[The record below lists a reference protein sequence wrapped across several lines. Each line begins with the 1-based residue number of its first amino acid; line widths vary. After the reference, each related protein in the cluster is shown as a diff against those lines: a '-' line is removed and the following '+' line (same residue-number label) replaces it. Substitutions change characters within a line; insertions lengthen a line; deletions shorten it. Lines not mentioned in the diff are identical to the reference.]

1 MLPRI
6 RSKEYLYPIP
16 EYDLKPS
23 DVKNFIQELKGFHEI
38 FEDCFHRRES
48 RNHFFNYMTGQFSNL
63 QRKSIEPIALNS
75 KNSKVRSMQ
84 RFISDAEWDD
94 SKINKNYCNL
104 INEDMGHPDGVV
116 IFDESGFQKKGNN
129 SIGVYKQYCG
139 NLGKVDN
146 CQVGVFASYA
156 STEGYALIDKRLYIP
171 KIWFSDE
178 YKEKRSKCKLPNTIS
193 FKTKPQLAIEML
205 NSITDQNILPFG
217 YVLADTVYGS
227 NPDFIEAIEQK
238 PDLTYF
244 VSVPSDKKCWLKNTF
259 VSKKKDDHKNKIK
272 TKENF
277 KKYQE
282 KPIKLIDLARNIN
295 KFFWYKRKVSE
306 GSKGPIEYEFSRK
319 KVIMSKN
326 GRPDRNVWLIIKRTL
341 DKNPIYSFFISNA
354 SGDTKLPTFVWL
366 SGLRWSIE
374 QCFKETKS
382 ELGMDHYEVR
392 KYPGWNHHIQTCML
406 AHFFLWHLKIRL
418 GEKNTIYYS
427 LAN

>member
-1 MLPRI
+1 MLPKI
-6 RSKEYLYPIP
+6 RSKEYLYSIP
-16 EYDLKPS
+16 KFNLKTR
-23 DVKNFIQELKGFHEI
+23 DVKNFIHELKGFHEI

-48 RNHFFNYMTGQFSNL
+48 RNHFFKYMAGQFSNL
-63 QRKSIEPIALNS
+63 ERKSIEPIALNS

-84 RFISDAEWDD
+84 RFISDADWDD

-104 INEDMGHPDGVV
+104 LNEDMGHPDGVV
-116 IFDESGFQKKGNN
+116 IFDESGFPKKGNN

-156 STEGYALIDKRLYIP
+156 STEGYALIDKRLYLP

-205 NSITDQNILPFG
+205 NTINDQNTLPFK

-227 NPDFIEAIEQK
+227 NQEFIEAIEQK
-238 PDLTYF
+238 PDLIYF

-259 VSKKKDDHKNKIK
+259 VGKKKDKHKNKNR

-277 KKYQE
+277 KKSQE
-282 KPIKLIDLARNIN
+282 KPIKLIDLAKNIN
-295 KFFWYKRKVSE
+295 EFFWYKRKVSE
-306 GSKGPIEYEFSRK
+306 GSKGPIEYEFTRK

-326 GRPDRNVWLIIKRTL
+326 GRPDRNVWLIIKRTINE
-341 DKNPIYSFFISNA
+341 NPIYSFFISNA
-354 SGDTKLPTFVWL
+354 SYDTKLPIFVWL
-366 SGLRWSIE
+366 SGLRWVNRAIF
-374 QCFKETKS
+374 Q
-382 ELGMDHYEVR
+382 R
-392 KYPGWNHHIQTCML
+392 NQI
-406 AHFFLWHLKIRL
+406 
-418 GEKNTIYYS
+418 
-427 LAN
+427 